1 MIDERYIEFF
11 PARRILCTERV
22 EHAEILLQ
30 AGSGQATTR
39 SRPEC
44 IFAPGGSLLLDFGI
58 ELHGGL
64 RIVSGSFTG
73 SNPRLK
79 VTFGESVSETFSEP
93 DYGHA
98 LQQGMIELPR
108 IGTTTFGELG
118 FRFARIENLEK
129 ERSVGLQE
137 VMAAFQ
143 HRRLQR
149 LAEFECSDPLLNQI
163 WETSVYTLELC
174 LQNFA
179 WDGIKRDRL
188 IWMGDLYPELLVAGY
203 VFGRLPVIENSLDF
217 LRRETP
223 LPEMMNGSW
232 TYSIW
237 WILGQHAWHR
247 MHGNR
252 KYLEEQ
258 REYLTGLLKFFISRI
273 QSDGRAEI
281 CNGWALLDWATG
293 TDSEA
298 APAILAGNHALLLI
312 ALRRGAELC
321 RILEENDTAKS
332 CEAAARQMAAF
343 LPPLTAST
351 AANAFQVF
359 AELRD
364 AQEVYDQCYA
374 DKLPE
379 GLSTFLGCFVL
390 DACIL
395 AGQCQ
400 QALDCLRQYW
410 GGMLELGATTFW
422 EHFDISWMQNAARI
436 DELPAPGKRDVHREC
451 GEGCFRSFRHS
462 LCHGWAAL
470 PAVWLQRHILGISLL
485 DADRISIAPQLCDLS
500 WARGTVYTP
509 HGPVKIEA
517 RPGHL
522 DYSTPPE
529 IQIVQQDTGWPY

>member
-1 MIDERYIEFF
+1 MVDNHYIEFL
-11 PARRILCTERV
+11 PARRILCAERA
-22 EHAEILLQ
+22 EHAEILLRV
-30 AGSGQATTR
+30 GSGQATTR

-44 IFAPGGSLLLDFGI
+44 TLAPGGSLLLDFGI

-73 SNPRLK
+73 PNPRLK
-79 VTFGESVSETFSEP
+79 ITFGESASETFSEP

-137 VMAAFQ
+137 VMAVFQQ
-143 HRRLQR
+143 HRRRR

-188 IWMGDLYPELLVAGY
+188 VWMGDLYPELLVAGY

-237 WILGQHAWHR
+237 WILGQHAWYR

-258 REYLTGLLKFFISRI
+258 REYLTGLLKFFMSRI
-273 QSDGRAEI
+273 QSDGHAEI

-312 ALRRGAELC
+312 ALRRGADLC

-351 AANAFQVF
+351 AANALQVL
-359 AELRD
+359 AGLRD
-364 AQEVYDQCYA
+364 AKEVYNQCFA
-374 DKLPE
+374 GKLPE

-395 AGQCQ
+395 AGQRQ

-410 GGMLELGATTFW
+410 GGMLQLGATTFW

-470 PAVWLQRHILGISLL
+470 PAVWLQRHVLGISLL
-485 DADRISIAPQLCDLS
+485 DAGRISIAPQLCDLS
-500 WARGTVYTP
+500 WARGTAYTP
-509 HGPVKIEA
+509 YGLVKIEA

-522 DYSTPPE
+522 DYSAPPE
-529 IQIVQQDTGWPY
+529 IHVEQQDCSILL